1 MVVLEALRLEPQAK
15 AIEETIK
22 GELGFGIKF

>member
-1 MVVLEALRLEPQAK
+1 VVLEALRLEAQAK

-22 GELGFGIKF
+22 GELWGWG